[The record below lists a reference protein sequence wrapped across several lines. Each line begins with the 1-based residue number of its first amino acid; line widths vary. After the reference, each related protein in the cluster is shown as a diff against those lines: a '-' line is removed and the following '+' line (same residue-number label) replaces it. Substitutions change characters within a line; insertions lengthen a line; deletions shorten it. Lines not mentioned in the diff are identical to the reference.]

1 MDAFV
6 VVVCGNMF
14 GDVRLG
20 DGLFTDDA
28 RNVGVAILKI

>member
-1 MDAFV
+1 
-6 VVVCGNMF
+6 MF

-28 RNVGVAILKI
+28 RNVGVAILKIWKHMKFK